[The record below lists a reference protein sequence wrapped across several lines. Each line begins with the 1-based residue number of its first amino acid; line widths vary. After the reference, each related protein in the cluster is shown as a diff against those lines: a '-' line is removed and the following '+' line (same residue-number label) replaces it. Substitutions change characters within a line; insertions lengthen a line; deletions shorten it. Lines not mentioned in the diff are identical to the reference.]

1 MAVAAPALAMTV
13 VPNADSTSLGIG
25 DKGWRMNDAVQNE
38 FHGAPA
44 GEKPIV
50 SIQRRHV
57 IYVSG
62 YDPRGAQSFF
72 DLLRRTCER
81 FCKLWPIGA
90 TLQAIDMEA
99 DDIARWQLDLRAAD
113 WQVATRYDFLRM
125 EELIRADM
133 AQPMPRPFLR
143 GLSWYADDIFSGTQF
158 RIFRAAWRF
167 AVHLL
172 CFQLLI
178 LAWTATAI
186 VAGFAADRL
195 LDAFGLPPVASIPI
209 ATALGATT
217 LFALRPLADRW
228 RVVQIVSSWSTFRR
242 FGRGRAT
249 WIDHAVERGA
259 RHLVAAARA
268 GEADEIALV
277 GHSSGGSIACAIMA
291 RALELDPELGRSG
304 PRVVLLTL
312 GSVMPA
318 VALHPAARHM
328 RAIVARLATAQ
339 TITWVDCQS
348 RKDVMCF
355 VDFDPV
361 AGVGIKELGA
371 ARRNP
376 LLWRISFKEAIAPE
390 KYNEFSWNH
399 FRIHYQYIMAGDR
412 PAPYDYLLLVGGP
425 MPIAEWPTRDREFFA
440 AFLGCAAPGHG
451 ERRND
456 AVIGAAS

>member
-1 MAVAAPALAMTV
+1 
-13 VPNADSTSLGIG
+13 
-25 DKGWRMNDAVQNE
+25 MNDAVQSE
-38 FHGAPA
+38 FRGAPA
-44 GEKPIV
+44 GEKTAGAIT
-50 SIQRRHV
+50 RRHV

-72 DLLRRTCER
+72 DLLQRTCER
-81 FCKLWPIGA
+81 FCKLWPVTA
-90 TLQAIDMEA
+90 TLRAIDMDA
-99 DDIARWQLDLRAAD
+99 DDIARWQLDLRGAD

-125 EELIRADM
+125 ENFIRADM
-133 AQPMPRPFLR
+133 AQPMPRPLWR
-143 GLSWYADDIFSGTQF
+143 GLSWYAGDVVSGAQF

-172 CFQLLI
+172 WFQLLI
-178 LAWTATAI
+178 LAWAAVG
-186 VAGFAADRL
+186 VAAAFAAGRI
-195 LDAFGLPPVASIPI
+195 LDVLGLPLAASIII
-209 ATALGATT
+209 ALTLGAAV

-228 RVVQIVSSWSTFRR
+228 RIVQIISSWWTFRR

-249 WIDHAVERGA
+249 WIDQAVECGA

-268 GEADEIALV
+268 GETDEVALV
-277 GHSSGGSIACAIMA
+277 GHSSGGTIACAIMA
-291 RALELDPELGRSG
+291 RALELEPELGRSG
-304 PRVVLLTL
+304 PPVVLLTL

-318 VALHPAARHM
+318 VALHPAARRM

-361 AGVGIKELGA
+361 AGIGITELGA

-376 LLWRISFKEAIAPE
+376 LLWRISFKEVIAPE
-390 KYNEFSWNH
+390 KYKEFSWNH

-412 PAPYDYLLLVGGP
+412 PGPYDYLLLVGGP
-425 MPIAEWPTRDREFFA
+425 MPIAEWPTHDREFFA
-440 AFLGCAAPGHG
+440 AFLGSAAPQHG
-451 ERRND
+451 EPRH
-456 AVIGAAS
+456 AAGAAS